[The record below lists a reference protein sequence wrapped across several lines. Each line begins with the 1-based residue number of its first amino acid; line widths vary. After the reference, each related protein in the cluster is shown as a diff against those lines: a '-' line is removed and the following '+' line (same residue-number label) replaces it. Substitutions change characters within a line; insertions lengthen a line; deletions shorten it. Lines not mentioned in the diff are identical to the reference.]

1 MNASREGR
9 RPLILMAEDDEDDR
23 LLMAEALNRTGMG
36 GDVRFFEDGV
46 ELMEH
51 LIAVVDSGD
60 PSTLESEIILLDIN
74 MPRKD
79 GWDVL
84 AELKEDCRLSAIPV
98 ILLSTSSNQFDVE
111 RGYRMGASSY
121 ITKPNSFNELV
132 ILMSELKDYWFKTVR
147 LPDHVS
153 S

>member
-98 ILLSTSSNQFDVE
+98 ILLSTSSNRFDVE

-132 ILMSELKDYWFKTVR
+132 TLMSELKDYWFKTVR